1 MEKTFNM
8 GAAVGIL
15 GGVVGSVI
23 WLFITGL
30 AINSPF
36 FMLVPLLCGFLGGFL
51 ALFLLTRRP
60 ERRNF
65 IAGLCILWMT
75 AVNCFFGNL
84 VFDQIPASVW
94 GIPTHMGDFSR
105 LHMNLLLLTMALF
118 GFYMTVK
125 NRLKRNQTQSPA

>member
-1 MEKTFNM
+1 MEKIFNA
-8 GAAVGIL
+8 GAAVGIM
-15 GGVVGSVI
+15 GGALGSVI

-30 AINSPF
+30 AIGSPF

-75 AVNCFFGNL
+75 AVNFLFGNL
-84 VFDQIPASVW
+84 VFDQIPPSVW
-94 GIPTHMGDFSR
+94 GIPTHMGAFSR
-105 LHMNLLLLTMALF
+105 LHMNLLLLAMTLF
-118 GFYMTVK
+118 GFYLTVQ
-125 NRLKRNQTQSPA
+125 NRLKRGRA